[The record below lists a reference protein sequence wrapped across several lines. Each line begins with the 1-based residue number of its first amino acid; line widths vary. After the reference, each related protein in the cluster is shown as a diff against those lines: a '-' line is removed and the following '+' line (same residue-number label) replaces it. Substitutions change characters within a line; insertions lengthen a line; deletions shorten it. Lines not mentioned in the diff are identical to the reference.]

1 MSKYERPTMSRA
13 EYRQNQPQV
22 PQQQKPK
29 KKRRILKAVLILLAL
44 LLGGTAA
51 YAGYAYF
58 STKDAADKTYDKKNE
73 VTDVDPGY
81 FDGKNSISI
90 LLLGTDT
97 GAFDRTEEL
106 GRSDTMIL
114 ATVNPEKKTTT
125 LMSIPRDTMA
135 EMVGDSNF
143 NVQKINAAYSIGNAK
158 MAMASVSSLVNV
170 PVKYYAAINMAGLQ
184 KLVDLVGGVDVNV
197 KFAFSYGGST
207 FKVGKMHLDGKAA
220 LNYARM
226 RYDDP
231 ENDYGRQKRQREV
244 IFSIVKSVISLNTV
258 TKLQG
263 ILDAIS
269 TNVKTNLTFNNLVGI
284 LTNYSGDVKTMKN
297 DYLHGTPAYIGDAS
311 YQVMK
316 TAELQRISDLVRT
329 ELNLETET
337 IDNNETYQNEQNTN
351 FNWLSGDQYQQFT
364 IYAANQPGV
373 VWNGSN

>member
-29 KKRRILKAVLILLAL
+29 KKRCILKAVLILLAL

-125 LMSIPRDTMA
+125 LISIPRDTMA

-337 IDNNETYQNEQNTN
+337 LDNNETYQNEQNTN